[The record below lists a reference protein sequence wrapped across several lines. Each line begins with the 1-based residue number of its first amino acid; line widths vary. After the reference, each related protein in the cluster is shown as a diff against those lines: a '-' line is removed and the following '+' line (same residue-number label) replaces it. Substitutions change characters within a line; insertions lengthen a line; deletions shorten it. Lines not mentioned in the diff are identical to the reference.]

1 MDIFVGS
8 LPFKLKDSELKELF
22 EKHGEVTSAKI
33 IIDKETRQ
41 NKGFGFVEMP
51 KDEEALNAIKA
62 LDGMEVMGRM
72 IKVNKSE
79 KREPGSSGP
88 RSEAPRRPAFNRDNS
103 SGGGSS
109 SGSGGGGYSGGGGS
123 SFNRDSSGGGG
134 SSFNRNSGGGGG
146 SNFRGGSGGGGGGSF
161 NKDSGRGGGG
171 FKGGPDKNK
180 EAKSGGGFNKGGG
193 KGTGIPKKRRD
204 DEDED

>member
-8 LPFKLKDSELKELF
+8 LPFKLKENELKELF
-22 EKHGEVTSAKI
+22 EKHGEVSSAKI

-51 KDEEALNAIKA
+51 NDNEALKAIDA
-62 LDGMEVMGRM
+62 LNGVEIMGRI

-79 KREPGSSGP
+79 KREPGATRPAG
-88 RSEAPRRPAFNRDNS
+88 EVPRRPAFNRDNS
-103 SGGGSS
+103 SGPSSGSS
-109 SGSGGGGYSGGGGS
+109 GGGFSGGGGSFNRDSGGGGFNRGSSGGNSFNRGGSGGGS
-123 SFNRDSSGGGG
+123 SFNRDSG
-134 SSFNRNSGGGGG
+134 
-146 SNFRGGSGGGGGGSF
+146 
-161 NKDSGRGGGG
+161 KGGGG

-180 EAKSGGGFNKGGG
+180 DAKSGGGFNKGGG

-204 DEDED
+204 DEDDD

>member
-51 KDEEALNAIKA
+51 KDEEALSAIKA

-103 SGGGSS
+103 SGGSS
-109 SGSGGGGYSGGGGS
+109 SPSSSGGGG
-123 SFNRDSSGGGG
+123 FNRDSSGGGNSFSGGG

-146 SNFRGGSGGGGGGSF
+146 SSFRGGSGGGGGSF
-161 NKDSGRGGGG
+161 NKDNNKGGGG

-180 EAKSGGGFNKGGG
+180 ESKSGGGFNKGGG